1 MALFGRDKKK
11 DKADKE
17 SPEAAT
23 STATATPAAP
33 KRLIP
38 EDSLPELTRFFDG
51 MQEPVELAVFTDPRH
66 NAPYNAFMESL
77 CRELAEITPK
87 ITTRFLALDG
97 PEAKLYGVDFSPT
110 LLLAPDRCQIRYL
123 GAPLGEEARTLIETI
138 MRLSV
143 GKSGLSQI
151 SRQLLQELEDKR
163 HVQVFVN
170 PACPYCP
177 GQVSNA
183 FRAAVERP
191 DLITAWCVD
200 ASQHPALA
208 DRHQVGSVPHTLI
221 NETFSTLGLLPEERF
236 VVELVTLRPSEELLA
251 EQRAAGAAQAGGLPA
266 HEVDVVVAGAGPA
279 GLTAAIY
286 AVRSGMTA
294 VVLEK
299 NIVGG
304 QVTVTPVVE
313 NYPGFANVPGKR
325 LMEMIAEQARGY
337 ADIHEGEGIAE
348 VKVGKHVEVYTEKA
362 VYVAKALILA
372 TGASW
377 RKLGAPGEDR
387 YFGFGVSYCSTCD
400 GYLYRDKKAVVVGGG
415 NTAVTDALHLKNLG
429 VDVTLVHRRPE
440 FRAEKHLQDALASAG
455 VATFLGATVAEILGD
470 GTKVTG
476 VRLRDAADGG
486 EREIATDAVFVA
498 IGLNPNTDIAQ
509 ELGLT
514 LDANGYIVTDRAK
527 RTSIPRI
534 YAAGDVTGGA
544 QQIVNAVGDGSTA
557 ALSAFEDI
565 AHPYWKKT
573 KPA

>member
-1 MALFGRDKKK
+1 MALFGNDKKK
-11 DKADKE
+11 KKAADKE
-17 SPEAAT
+17 PQAQ
-23 STATATPAAP
+23 AAP

-38 EDSLPELTRFFDG
+38 EDSLPELRKFFDG
-51 MQEPVELAVFTDPRH
+51 MQEPVELVVFTDSRQ
-66 NAPYNAFMESL
+66 NTPYNAFMESL
-77 CRELAEITPK
+77 CRELAEIADK
-87 ITTRFLALDG
+87 ITTRFLGFDS
-97 PEAKLYGVDFSPT
+97 PEAKLYEVDFSPT

-123 GAPLGEEARTLIETI
+123 GAPLGEEARTLVETI
-138 MRLSV
+138 MRLSA

-151 SRQLLQELEDKR
+151 SRQLLQELEEKR

-170 PACPYCP
+170 PSCPYCP
-177 GQVSNA
+177 GQVGNA

-191 DLITAWCVD
+191 DLVSAWCVD
-200 ASQHPALA
+200 SSQHPKLA
-208 DRHQVGSVPHTLI
+208 DRYHVGSVPHTVI

-236 VVELVTLRPSEELLA
+236 VVELVTLRPAEELLA
-251 EQRAAGAAQAGGLPA
+251 QQRAAAGVQTPGGYPVN
-266 HEVDVVVAGAGPA
+266 EVDVVIAGAGPA
-279 GLTAAIY
+279 GLTAAVY
-286 AVRSGMTA
+286 AVRSGLTA

-299 NIVGG
+299 NVIGG

-313 NYPGFANVPGKR
+313 NYPGFASVPGKR
-325 LMEMIAEQARGY
+325 LMEMIAEQARSY
-337 ADIHEGEGIAE
+337 ADIHEGEGIDE
-348 VKVGKHVEVYTEKA
+348 VKVGKHVEVYTDKA

-415 NTAVTDALHLKNLG
+415 NTALTDALHLKNLG
-429 VDVTLVHRRPE
+429 VDVTLVHRRTE
-440 FRAEKHLQDALASAG
+440 FRAEKHLQDALTASG
-455 VATFLGATVAEILGD
+455 IPTVLGANVVEILGD
-470 GTKVTG
+470 ETKVTG
-476 VRLRDAADGG
+476 VRLLGADGK
-486 EREIATDAVFVA
+486 EQEIAADAVFVA
-498 IGLNPNTDIAQ
+498 IGLNPNTEIAQ

-514 LDANGYIVTDRAK
+514 LDANGYIVADRAK

-534 YAAGDVTGGA
+534 YAAGDVTGGS

-573 KPA
+573 RPA